1 MQVNLK
7 ATTRELSLFIV
18 LLSSALFLLSA
29 CKSISKPN
37 TPLLFNQV
45 SDTLKHIIHPSFYS
59 RRSILE
65 YHGDKYNFF
74 ICQLS
79 QDSIAR
85 IEQKVYQ
92 SLINNSR
99 LVKNVHPRENFT
111 KYHRSYL
118 QTTRAKKKYLIIY
131 YHYIFKYKSIFNQ
144 NSWLWDA
151 PHLRLSTGG
160 EQHHLEFVAYCPLE
174 TNEAIEFLSINF

>member
-1 MQVNLK
+1 MVFNKQLIC
-7 ATTRELSLFIV
+7 LFII
-18 LLSSALFLLSA
+18 AHLFVFNA
-29 CKSISKPN
+29 CRSVSKPS
-37 TPLLFNQV
+37 TQMLYKQV
-45 SDTLKHIIHPSFYS
+45 HDTLKHTIHPSFYQ

-65 YHGDKYNFF
+65 YHGDKYCFF

-92 SLINNSR
+92 TLINDSK
-99 LVKNVHPRENFT
+99 LAKNVNPRKNFT
-111 KYHRSYL
+111 KYHRRYI
-118 QTTRAKKKYLIIY
+118 QTTKAKKKYLIIY

-151 PHLRLSTGG
+151 PHIRLSTGG

-174 TNEAIEFLSINF
+174 TNEAIEFLTINF